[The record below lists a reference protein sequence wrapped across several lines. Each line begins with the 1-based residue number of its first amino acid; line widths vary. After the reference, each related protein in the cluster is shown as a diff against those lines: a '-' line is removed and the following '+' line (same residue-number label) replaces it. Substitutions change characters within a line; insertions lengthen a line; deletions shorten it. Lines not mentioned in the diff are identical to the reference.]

1 MMEPK
6 TELEQAVANLLV
18 TTLNLETR
26 ADDIDPLASLFGDA
40 GLGLD
45 SIDMLELS
53 LGVSK
58 QYGFQLRS
66 DATDNVHIFSSL
78 RALCQ
83 HIDQNRVR

>member
-1 MMEPK
+1 MMESK
-6 TELEQAVANLLV
+6 TELEQAVADLLV
-18 TTLNLETR
+18 TTLNLETPT
-26 ADDIDPLASLFGDA
+26 ADIDPLAPLFGDT

-66 DATDNVHIFSSL
+66 DASDNTHIFASL

-83 HIDQNRVR
+83 HIDIHRVR

>member
-6 TELEQAVANLLV
+6 TQLEQAVADLLV
-18 TTLNLETR
+18 TTLNLETQ
-26 ADDIDPLASLFGDA
+26 AADIDPLAPLFGDT

-66 DATDNVHIFSSL
+66 DAADNVKIFASL

-83 HIDQNRVR
+83 HIDQHRSH